1 MVPTSSQEDESPFE
15 CSLIEWP
22 LIECPLATH
31 RMPTHGPLIEWPLI
45 ECPLIEW
52 PLIEWWLIQGKTG
65 KGTAISEVENM
76 GLQQVP
82 EKKPHILTL

>member
-1 MVPTSSQEDESPFE
+1 
-15 CSLIEWP
+15 
-22 LIECPLATH
+22 
-31 RMPTHGPLIEWPLI
+31 MPTHGPLIEWPLI

-52 PLIEWWLIQGKTG
+52 PLIEWWLIQGKTKAG

-82 EKKPHILTL
+82 EKKPHILTLRKEFRAAA

>member
-1 MVPTSSQEDESPFE
+1 MVPMSSQEDESPFE

-22 LIECPLATH
+22 LIE
-31 RMPTHGPLIEWPLI
+31 
-45 ECPLIEW
+45 W
-52 PLIEWWLIQGKTG
+52 PLIEWRLIQGKAKAG

-82 EKKPHILTL
+82 EKKPHILTLRKEFRAAA